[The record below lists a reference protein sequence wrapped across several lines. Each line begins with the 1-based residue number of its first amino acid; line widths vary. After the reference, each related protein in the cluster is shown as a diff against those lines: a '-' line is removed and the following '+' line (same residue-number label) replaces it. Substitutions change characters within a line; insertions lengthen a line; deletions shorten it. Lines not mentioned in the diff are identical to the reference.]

1 MASYKISEA
10 AKIDL
15 IGIHQ
20 YGVINFGEDQADKY
34 YNAFFEQFDKIAE
47 QPFLFPAV
55 DYIRPGYR
63 RCVLG
68 VDSIYF
74 LFKEGS
80 VEIIRII
87 GRQNFEG

>member
-1 MASYKISEA
+1 MANYRLTEA

-15 IGIHQ
+15 INIHQ
-20 YGVINFGEDQADKY
+20 YGVINFGEDQADRY
-34 YNAFFEQFDKIAE
+34 YFAFFEQFEKIAA
-47 QPFLFPAV
+47 QPYLYPAV

-68 VDSIYF
+68 VDSIYYYVQD
-74 LFKEGS
+74 ES

-87 GRQNFEG
+87 GRQDFPA

>member
-1 MASYKISEA
+1 MANYKISEA

-15 IGIHQ
+15 IRIHQ
-20 YGVINFGEDQADKY
+20 YGVIHFGEDQADKY
-34 YNAFFEQFDKIAE
+34 YNAFFEQFEKIAK
-47 QPFLFPAV
+47 QPFLYPTV
-55 DYIRPGYR
+55 DFIRPGYR

-74 LFKEGS
+74 LVKDGS

-87 GRQNFEG
+87 GRQDFAE